1 MKYKLY
7 KPIVT
12 LIAICFLGTTF
23 AQKFDKKF
31 TEKFKVN
38 KDVEVAINASN
49 TEINVSTWS
58 KNEVQVQA
66 FIEVEGLSKEE
77 AEKYF
82 KNWNF
87 EALGNK
93 SKVKIT
99 SQGNNSLGL
108 RNDFIIF
115 NDTDFNFSDIEI
127 PDIEMPD
134 FEAIVIPEM
143 NFDFDFDFDGMHI
156 LEDLEDLDEIVGN
169 DGEYSFEWNDGED
182 KISIKSKKEWEAF
195 KKSKKYKELKEKMS
209 AAKIKMR
216 KNLLEAKKS
225 LRKIKVKEIKE
236 GLAKARL
243 EIKKIDKEKIKR
255 ELVIAKKHI
264 MEMKMNHNSNSSDLT
279 INGKKI
285 KIKKRL
291 EIKVPKN
298 ATFNLNTRHCKVK
311 LPNTKASGKVS
322 YGGFDASDL
331 NGGRLTI
338 DYSKVSINDLN
349 GCTLFLNNV
358 TDATIASVTNTTLSN
373 NSSGLNI
380 SIINEN
386 VHLSDKFGELSIHSF
401 NPNFEKFVLN
411 LSNSDASIILG
422 GVQTSFI
429 YNINTSKLDNKTS
442 FGAINKVI
450 KTNEISTTSKL
461 SNEKTKNK
469 FELNAAYST
478 IIIK

>member
-1 MKYKLY
+1 MKHKLY
-7 KPIVT
+7 NPIFT

-31 TEKFKVN
+31 TENFKVS
-38 KDVEVAINASN
+38 KDVEIAIDASN
-49 TEINVSTWS
+49 TEINVATWN
-58 KNEVQVQA
+58 KNEVQVEA
-66 FIEVEGLSKEE
+66 FIEIEGLSKEE
-77 AEKYF
+77 AQKYF

-115 NDTDFNFSDIEI
+115 NDSDFNF

-156 LEDLEDLDEIVGN
+156 LEDLENLDEIVGK

-209 AAKIKMR
+209 VAKIKMR
-216 KNLLEAKKS
+216 KNLIESKKS
-225 LRKIKVKEIKE
+225 LKEIKIKEMKE

-243 EIKKIDKEKIKR
+243 EIKKIDKEKIKK
-255 ELVIAKKHI
+255 EFAEAKKHI
-264 MEMKMNHNSNSSDLT
+264 MEMKLDFNSSSNDLT

-311 LPNTKASGKVS
+311 LPNTKAFGKVS
-322 YGGFDASDL
+322 YGGFDASNL

-358 TDATIASVTNTTLSN
+358 TDANIASVTNTTLSN

-380 SIINEN
+380 NIINEN
-386 VHLSDKFGELSIHSF
+386 VNLSDKFGELTIHNF
-401 NPNFEKFVLN
+401 NPNFNNFVLN
-411 LSNSDASIILG
+411 LSNSDASILLG
-422 GVQTSFI
+422 DVKTSFI

-450 KTNEISTTSKL
+450 KTNEISTTSNI
-461 SNEKTKNK
+461 SNENTKNK
-469 FELNAAYST
+469 FELNAEYST